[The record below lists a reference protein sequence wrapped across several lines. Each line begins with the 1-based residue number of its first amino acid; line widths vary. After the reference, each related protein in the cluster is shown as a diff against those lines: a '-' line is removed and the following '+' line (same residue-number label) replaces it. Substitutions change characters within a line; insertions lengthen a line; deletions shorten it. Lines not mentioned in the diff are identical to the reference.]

1 MIHELVRERRFS
13 HFFRS
18 QQPGK
23 LPVIHELVRE
33 RRFSHFFRSQQP
45 GKLPVI
51 HELVRERQFRP
62 VFEAGNQ
69 SKYSKTVHSRRRLP
83 PAKDAI
89 SSWFVVVHVVVQMSW
104 FMSWFKCH
112 GSLSWFTVMV
122 HCHGSWWFMVVR
134 GGFSLKFSRKYHV
147 TNYLTNQSPR
157 FSIKSHFE

>member
-33 RRFSHFFRSQQP
+33 RRF
-45 GKLPVI
+45 
-51 HELVRERQFRP
+51 RP

-69 SKYSKTVHSRRRLP
+69 SKFSKTVHSRRRLP

-89 SSWFVVVHVVVQMSW
+89 SSWFVVVQMSWFTVVVHVVVQMSW
-104 FMSWFKCH
+104 FTVMVHVMVHCH
-112 GSLSWFTVMV
+112 GSLSWF
-122 HCHGSWWFMVVR
+122 MVVR
-134 GGFSLKFSRKYHV
+134 GG
-147 TNYLTNQSPR
+147 
-157 FSIKSHFE
+157 

>member
-33 RRFSHFFRSQQP
+33 RRF
-45 GKLPVI
+45 
-51 HELVRERQFRP
+51 RP

-69 SKYSKTVHSRRRLP
+69 SKFSKTVHSRRRLP

-89 SSWFVVVHVVVQMSW
+89 SSWFVVVRRGSNVVVHCRGSCRGSNVMVHCHGS
-104 FMSWFKCH
+104 CH

-122 HCHGSWWFMVVR
+122 RGGSWWFVVVR